1 VVARIT
7 VDEPPVPTAMQSS
20 VVAQE
25 TPESIPRLVGTA
37 DVVQVAPPSVVVTAA
52 SAAES
57 PLIWSPTA
65 IQSDTEAHE
74 RPKIE
79 VGPGIVPPSF
89 HVLPPSVV
97 VKTFLNPTI
106 THTEIEAQEMLFK
119 PSVPVGTV

>member
-1 VVARIT
+1 
-7 VDEPPVPTAMQSS
+7 MQSS

-25 TPESIPRLVGTA
+25 TPESPPRVAGTA
-37 DVVQVAPPSVVVTAA
+37 DGVQVAPPSVVARAA
-52 SAAES
+52 YCPES
-57 PLIWSPTA
+57 PLIWYPTA
-65 IQSDTEAHE
+65 IQSDTEGHE

-79 VGPGIVPPSF
+79 VGPGMVPPPF

-106 THTEIEAQEMLFK
+106 THTEIEAQETLSR